1 MERNNWEK
9 DVVQLRKLIA
19 KVYEEIA
26 RAPPYNEVINENK
39 ATESQ
44 KYQARKR
51 QRLSHGSLKLGSNRN
66 ILDRESKEDDDSG
79 SGMMLLE
86 DRALYEDTSSEDDE
100 AEDSQN
106 GLIARSLPNGPSNGH
121 NLKKPTFEEMIS
133 RSNTLK
139 KPTLRVDVSG
149 SNRSARSVSSGA
161 RSPSAPFVPKDK
173 ITSIDLATGYLSFHI
188 FPRVQI

>member
-1 MERNNWEK
+1 M

-106 GLIARSLPNGPSNGH
+106 GLSQNGLIARSLPNGPSNGH
-121 NLKKPTFEEMIS
+121 NLKKPTLEEMIS

-173 ITSIDLATGYLSFHI
+173 ITSIDLATGYLLCF
-188 FPRVQI
+188 FF